1 MDRKGLVIVTQV
13 SIVTSFTIAAITLV
27 RSIAVLRVTS
37 NADMSLEAA
46 LWGRILAL
54 PTSFFRR
61 FQSGELAQRI
71 LGIETIK
78 QIINGEM
85 PAGIDGSFNLCDVRD
100 LANGAI
106 LAADKGERGECYIL
120 GNDEVSFRDFAKLLS
135 EESGCKKMKMFIP
148 ANLANFIAKI
158 MEKQAKKK
166 GTRPLMTTFAVYN
179 LARNNDFDSSKARRE
194 LGYTTRSY
202 RETMR
207 DEIQW
212 LKATGKIA

>member
-85 PAGIDGSFNLCDVRD
+85 VSSIFNVIFSIWSIFLMCYYSIK
-100 LANGAI
+100 LT
-106 LAADKGERGECYIL
+106 LAALLLWILYFAATISSIVESECFSERWL
-120 GNDEVSFRDFAKLLS
+120 PR
-135 EESGCKKMKMFIP
+135 
-148 ANLANFIAKI
+148 KI
-158 MEKQAKKK
+158 
-166 GTRPLMTTFAVYN
+166 
-179 LARNNDFDSSKARRE
+179 
-194 LGYTTRSY
+194 
-202 RETMR
+202 
-207 DEIQW
+207 
-212 LKATGKIA
+212 